1 MPSPLQ
7 PTDLKIPANKTT
19 MLIYG
24 LSGSGK
30 STVLR
35 LISGLLEPTTG
46 WIEIN
51 GKKLAPA
58 GLPEF
63 HRRMG
68 YVIQSGDLFPHLTA
82 RSNIL
87 LVAQE
92 LRLGSSEMAERVDEL
107 CLMTRFPRHL
117 LDRYP
122 VELSGGEQRRVS
134 LIRALMLKP
143 ELLLLDEPLG
153 ALDPIVRAGLLVD
166 LKALFERTNAT
177 VVMVTHD
184 LPEAARLGDWVVL
197 LQGGRIVQQGPFAEF
212 SSSSR
217 RALRPAN
224 SFGLRLRG
232 CGVVRTRLIAL
243 LAGDAAGFG
252 HRVHRRPGHRAGF
265 KKIHGVPRPDGIGQA
280 EPGGSRF

>member
-1 MPSPLQ
+1 LAVREGRGVILFYKVGKRFGDAVALQ
-7 PTDLKIPANKTT
+7 PTDLRIPANKTT
-19 MLIYG
+19 VLIG

-30 STVLR
+30 STILR

-51 GKKLAPA
+51 GKKLTPA

-68 YVIQSGDLFPHLTA
+68 FVIQSGDLFPHLTA

-92 LRLGSSEMAERVDEL
+92 LRLGASEMAVRVEEL
-107 CLMTRFPRHL
+107 CLMTRFPSNL

-153 ALDPIVRAGLLVD
+153 ALDPMARAGLLVD

-177 VVMVTHD
+177 VIMVTHD
-184 LPEAARLGDWVVL
+184 LLEAARLGDWVVL

-212 SSSSR
+212 S
-217 RALRPAN
+217 LRPAEPFV
-224 SFGLRLRG
+224 SEF
-232 CGVVRTRLIAL
+232 
-243 LAGDAAGFG
+243 F
-252 HRVHRRPGHRAGF
+252 
-265 KKIHGVPRPDGIGQA
+265 QA
-280 EPGGSRF
+280 QSEKVS

>member
-1 MPSPLQ
+1 MIHFHKVGKSFGNSVALR

-19 MLIYG
+19 ALIG

-51 GKKLAPA
+51 GKRLTPA
-58 GLPEF
+58 SLLEF
-63 HRRMG
+63 RRRMG

-92 LRLGSSEMAERVDEL
+92 LQLGSQEITARVEEL
-107 CLMTRFPRHL
+107 CLMTRFPSNL

-143 ELLLLDEPLG
+143 DLLLLDEPLG

-166 LKALFERTNAT
+166 LKALFERTNTTAI
-177 VVMVTHD
+177 MVTHD
-184 LPEAARLGDWVVL
+184 LVEAARLGDWVVL
-197 LQGGRIVQQGPFAEF
+197 LQAGRIVQQGPFAEF
-212 SSSSR
+212 S
-217 RALRPAN
+217 LCP
-224 SFGLRLRG
+224 
-232 CGVVRTRLIAL
+232 
-243 LAGDAAGFG
+243 
-252 HRVHRRPGHRAGF
+252 
-265 KKIHGVPRPDGIGQA
+265 A
-280 EPGGSRF
+280 EPFVTEFFRAQMQEVLS